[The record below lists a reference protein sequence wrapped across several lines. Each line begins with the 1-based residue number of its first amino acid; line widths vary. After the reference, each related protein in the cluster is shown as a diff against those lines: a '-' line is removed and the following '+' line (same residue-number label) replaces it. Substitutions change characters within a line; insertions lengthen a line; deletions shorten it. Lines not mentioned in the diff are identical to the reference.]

1 MIERQ
6 NLLEFQGKE
15 VTVIGKDI
23 QISQDAPEFIA
34 TTRNWENISVL
45 AHTKNKVR
53 IIVSVPSL
61 DTEVCD
67 RVTRT
72 LNMEASQLSDD
83 IAIIVISADLPFS
96 QNRWCAAAGVDKI
109 LILSDHK
116 LMDFGE
122 KYACLLKEPRILRRA
137 VFVINKQEEV
147 EYSDYMPELGLEP
160 DYKAVLRSARN
171 ALSI

>member
-6 NLLEFQGKE
+6 NLIEFYGKE

-23 QISQDAPEFIA
+23 HIGQDAPEFVA
-34 TTRNWENISVL
+34 TTQKWENISVL
-45 AHTKNKVR
+45 AYTKNKVR

-72 LNMEASQLSDD
+72 FNMETSQLSND
-83 IAIIVISADLPFS
+83 ITIIVISADLPFS
-96 QNRWCAAAGVDKI
+96 QNRWCGATGVDKI
-109 LILSDHK
+109 FILSDHK
-116 LMDFGE
+116 SMDFGE

-137 VFVINKQEEV
+137 VFVINKKEKV
-147 EYSDYMPELGLEP
+147 EYSDYMSDLGLEP

-171 ALSI
+171 ALRI